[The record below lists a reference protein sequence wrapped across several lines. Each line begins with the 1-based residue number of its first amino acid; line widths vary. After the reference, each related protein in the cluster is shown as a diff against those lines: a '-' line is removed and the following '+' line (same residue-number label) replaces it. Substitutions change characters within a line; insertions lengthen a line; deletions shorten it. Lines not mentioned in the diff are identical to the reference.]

1 MNQIKTR
8 FKKVL
13 LLLFTIAIPAFVF
26 AQSKTV
32 SISGKAIDNSTQSV
46 IAGASVIVK
55 GSSTGV
61 VTNEKGEFNLSC
73 NLGDKL
79 EISFIGYDK
88 VTETVKEGVTSYNFK
103 LKSNSSQ
110 LTDVVVTALGIKKD
124 KKIIGYS
131 TQEVSAKDLTKAREP
146 NAMNGLVGKVAG
158 LNVGTSAELLGS
170 PNIQLRGGVINLY
183 VVDGVP
189 ITSDT
194 WNINSDDIETY
205 TVLKG
210 PVASALYGYRGQNGA
225 IVITTKKGT
234 KSDKGVTVEYNNSTQ
249 YNNGFIALPRT
260 QDLYGPGDHGKYS
273 FVDGK
278 GGGTNDNDYDV
289 WGPKFEGQ
297 LIKQYDSPID
307 PITGERTATPWV
319 ARGKDNLKRFIQ
331 TGVLTSNNLAV
342 SSSGDKYDLRVSYGQ
357 TYQKGIIPNTD
368 LNTNSFNM
376 TSTLKFNK
384 RLTLDATLNY
394 NRQYTKNIPDVNYG
408 PNSVIYNITIWGGAD
423 WNIDDMKDYWQE
435 GKEGVQSIYAE
446 YQRYHNPYFM
456 SYEWLRG
463 HQKNDIYG
471 YTSLNYK
478 ANDFIDLMFR
488 TSIST
493 YDIMRNEKM
502 PFSAH
507 PYGREEGKGDYREDK
522 RSLFENNSEFI
533 AKFKTNKLLNFIDV
547 NGFVGG
553 NIRSFSYNS
562 SFATTDYLNVPNVYS
577 FANSRNPVK
586 VYNFKSDMAVQSYF
600 SSVDFSLGKF
610 ANINATGR
618 VDKSSALFAAN
629 NTFFY
634 PSVNATTVLN
644 NYIDLPSAI
653 NLLKLR
659 ASYAQ
664 VRGSGNFV
672 SNTIGSTPGNSYPIG
687 YGAQYSSVYGG
698 PSYNNSSVYNVTP
711 GYNNTSEARYTSSL
725 IDGEIK
731 PDNRVSQ
738 EVGVE
743 AKLFGNKVNF
753 DMAYFN
759 YIDGLQIF
767 SKEISQASGYS
778 NYTLNATKT
787 QKTGFEVTVG
797 ATPFKSKSG
806 LTWQTMLNWSTFKET
821 FTELPAGVQNLN
833 TFFKVGSRTDEVY
846 IKKFARTA
854 DGKIINDAGGRPIV
868 MPVAQ
873 YAGNSNPDF
882 ILGFINKVDY
892 KNVTLG
898 FQFDGCFGGV
908 MEDYVRKKTMQGGRH
923 IETTEGALGDARYQ
937 DYLGIKSYIGEGVQV
952 ANGAAIQFDPVTGQ
966 ITNYGDLTF
975 ANNSTATYAQDYTSR
990 LNSIPEAN
998 MMSKTYLKL
1007 REVTLTY
1014 QLPAKFLKKS
1024 FIESASV
1031 SLVARNVLY
1040 FMKDKKFN
1048 DVDIDQF
1055 NNSQSGSSLQT
1066 PTTRSY
1072 GFNVNLTF

>member
-1 MNQIKTR
+1 MNQFKNR
-8 FKKVL
+8 FKWFL
-13 LLLFTIAIPAFVF
+13 LLTLTIAVPAMVF
-26 AQSKTV
+26 AQSKTL
-32 SISGKAIDNSTQSV
+32 SISGKVLDNSNQSA

-55 GSSTGV
+55 GSTTGV
-61 VTNEKGEFNLSC
+61 VTGDNGEFNLSC
-73 NLGDKL
+73 KVGDKL
-79 EISFIGYDK
+79 EVNFLGYEK
-88 VTETVKEGVTSYNFK
+88 ITETVKEGVTSYVFK
-103 LKSNSSQ
+103 MKSNSKQ
-110 LTDVVVTALGIKKD
+110 LSDVVVTAMGIKKD

-131 TQEVSAKDLTKAREP
+131 TQEVSGKDLVKAREP
-146 NAMNGLVGKVAG
+146 NAMNSLVGKVAG
-158 LNVGTSAELLGS
+158 LNVGTSAEMLGS
-170 PNIQLRGGVINLY
+170 PNIQLRGGAINLY
-183 VVDGVP
+183 IVDGVP
-189 ITSDT
+189 VTSDT

-205 TVLKG
+205 TILKG

-225 IVITTKKGT
+225 IVITTKKGS
-234 KSDKGVTVEYNNSTQ
+234 KNEKGVTVEYNSSTQ
-249 YNNGFIALPRT
+249 FNKGFIALPKT

-273 FVDGK
+273 FTDGK
-278 GGGTNDNDYDV
+278 GGGTNDNDYDI

-307 PITGERTATPWV
+307 PVTGDRIATPWT

-331 TGVLTSNNLAV
+331 TGVLSTNNIAV

-368 LNTNSFNM
+368 LNTSSFNM
-376 TSTLKFNK
+376 SSTLKFNK
-384 RLTLDATLNY
+384 KLTLDAVMNY
-394 NRQYTKNIPDVNYG
+394 SKQYTKNIPDVNYG
-408 PNSVIYNITIWGGAD
+408 PNSIIYNITIWGGAD
-423 WNIDDMKDYWQE
+423 WDINDMKDYWQE
-435 GKEGVQSIYAE
+435 GKEGVQSKYAE

-463 HQKNDIYG
+463 HKKNDIYG

-478 ANDFIDLMFR
+478 ANEFIDLMLR
-488 TSIST
+488 TSVSS
-493 YDIMRNEKM
+493 YDLLRTEKM

-507 PYGREEGKGDYREDK
+507 PYGREEGKGDYREDR
-522 RSLFENNSEFI
+522 RSLFENNTELI
-533 AKFKTNKLLNFIDV
+533 GKFKTNKFFDFLDI

-553 NIRSFSYNS
+553 NIRTFAYNS

-586 VYNFKSDMAVQSYF
+586 VYNFGSDMSVQSYF

-618 VDKSSALFAAN
+618 VDKSSALFSAN

-634 PSVNATTVLN
+634 PSVNATTILN
-644 NYIDLPSAI
+644 NYLDMPSAI
-653 NLLKLR
+653 NLVKVR

-672 SNTIGSTPGNSYPIG
+672 SSYIGSTPGNSFPLE

-731 PDNRVSQ
+731 PDNRISK
-738 EVGVE
+738 EIGLE
-743 AKLFGNKVNF
+743 AALFDNKIKF

-767 SKEISQASGYS
+767 SKQISQASGFS

-787 QKTGFEVTVG
+787 KKTGLEIAIG
-797 ATPFKSKSG
+797 ATPVKTKSG
-806 LTWQTMLNWSTFKET
+806 LTWNTMLNWSTFKET
-821 FTELPAGVQNLN
+821 FLELPEGVATLN
-833 TFFKVGSRTDEVY
+833 TFYKVGSRTDEVY
-846 IKKFARTA
+846 IRKFARTQ
-854 DGKIINDAGGRPIV
+854 DGEIINDAGGRPIIL
-868 MPVAQ
+868 PVAQ
-873 YAGNSNPDF
+873 YAGNANPDF
-882 ILGFINKVDY
+882 IFGFINKVDY

-898 FQFDGCFGGV
+898 FQFDGCVGGI

-937 DYLGIKSYIGEGVQV
+937 DYLGVKSYVGEGVQV
-952 ANGAAIQFDPVTGQ
+952 SNGAAIQYDPVTGE
-966 ITNYGDLTF
+966 ITNYGDLVF
-975 ANNSTATYAQDYTSR
+975 ASNSTKTFAQDYVSR

-998 MMSKTYLKL
+998 MMSKSYVKL
-1007 REVTLTY
+1007 REITLSYSVPT
-1014 QLPAKFLKKS
+1014 KFLKKS

-1055 NNSQSGSSLQT
+1055 NNSQSGTGLQT